1 MELVIEP
8 TMMPLTVDAHGVV
21 RVGNSRVVL
30 EAVIYAFVDG
40 ATAEE
45 IALQYPSLQLADVYA
60 TIAYY
65 LHHKAQVDAY
75 LHERDEL
82 AKQVQTQIEA
92 VNNPVGVRARLL
104 ARQQT
109 KQ

>member
-8 TMMPLTVDAHGVV
+8 TMMPLTVDAYGVV

-30 EAVIYAFVDG
+30 EAVVYAFVDG

-45 IALQYPSLQLADVYA
+45 IALQYPSLELADIYA

-65 LHHKAQVDAY
+65 LHHQAQVDAY
-75 LHERDEL
+75 LQQREAL
-82 AKQVQTQIEA
+82 AKHVQTRIEA
-92 VNNPVGVRARLL
+92 ANNPAGLRDRLL
-104 ARQQT
+104 ARQQN
-109 KQ
+109 K